1 MLVCLSSGARNR
13 YLEDIVRSLAL
24 PEGAALQFRYDQSLI
39 DVQTM
44 ARLKD
49 GSAKGEEVLIC
60 YLFTTDKG
68 ADTSIVPTR
77 FAEIAEVKIVGSSV
91 VLVFKLGAFAA
102 VDNYPNLTAKVRA
115 ISQIPTWQLKD
126 GKQELSGCFV
136 FTAKSESKIAQPSSD
151 LATFEKIVAR
161 LVTFSDFQDA
171 THEPR
176 TWLFFH
182 VMCLAQRTKP
192 VVALLGEEVNQTEC
206 PYVVTPGRG
215 YALEVYHYFPNPG
228 RYPGKFSREMNVSAA
243 GDSIVFQA
251 GKTILVD
258 TEYDIKAIP
267 FSVKRGASESE
278 TVISLGIGT
287 KDGAPLSE
295 ISIPVDIKLNWLI
308 VALQIAIIGLGVMIP
323 GAVGLLA
330 SGKDLTFGIAG
341 MMFLGGCLAG
351 AAATLGYKRGV

>member
-24 PEGAALQFRYDQSLI
+24 PEGAELQFRYDQSLI
-39 DVQTM
+39 HAQTM
-44 ARLKD
+44 VRLKD
-49 GSAKGEEVLIC
+49 GSAKGEKVLIC

-77 FAEIAEVKIVGSSV
+77 FAEMAQVKIVGSSV

-102 VDNYPNLTAKVRA
+102 VEDYPGLTAKVRT
-115 ISQIPTWQLKD
+115 ISEIPTWQLKD
-126 GKQELSGCFV
+126 GKLELSGCFV
-136 FTAKSESKIAQPSSD
+136 FTAKEGTAIAGPSAD
-151 LATFEKIVAR
+151 YATFEKIVAR

-182 VMCLAQRTKP
+182 VMRLAQRAKP
-192 VVALLGEEVNQTEC
+192 VLAVLGEDESQTKC
-206 PYVVTPGRG
+206 PYKVTPGRG
-215 YALEVYHYFPNPG
+215 YALEVYHYFPNPN
-228 RYPGKFSREMNVSAA
+228 RFRGKFSREMNVSAA

-251 GKTILVD
+251 GKTIVVD

-267 FSVKRGASESE
+267 FSVKRSASDRE
-278 TVISLGIGT
+278 TVISLGIAR
-287 KDGAPLSE
+287 KDQPALSE
-295 ISIPVDIKLNWLI
+295 ISIPLDIRLNWL
-308 VALQIAIIGLGVMIP
+308 VVVLQIAIIGLGVMVP
-323 GAVGLLA
+323 GLVGLWA
-330 SGKDLTFGIAG
+330 SGKEPSFVIAAF
-341 MMFLGGCLAG
+341 MFLGGCLAG